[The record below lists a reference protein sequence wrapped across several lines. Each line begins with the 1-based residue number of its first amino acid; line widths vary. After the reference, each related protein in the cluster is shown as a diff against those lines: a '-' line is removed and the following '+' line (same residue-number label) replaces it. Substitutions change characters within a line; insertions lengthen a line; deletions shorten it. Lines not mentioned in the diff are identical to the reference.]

1 MSNNFCLLDSKK
13 FNENLQAVNLG
24 KTLQNTILIDSNN
37 NLLQNN
43 TVNEQANNIQ
53 YINKKNQ
60 NIINPQ
66 INNNQDIQKCY
77 LNNSNNNQDIQKCY
91 LNNSLYAIYNNGNEK
106 IKYIKDE
113 KNNDIYDIDMNNE
126 TEFSFQEKLK
136 EIKMENNSIPDK
148 NLNNIIPDKNL
159 NNIIPDKNLNNII
172 PDNNLNN
179 IIPDN
184 NLNNFMDNHFQSQTT
199 NCNLTILGNNGS
211 QTTNINPGN
220 TSLNLKEVYSKTD
233 VGNPFNRPNLSIN
246 NQKNILTEKS
256 RKEENNKLLSEL
268 NNMPIT
274 ESHIEQ
280 NVNSN
285 NSNEEFFN
293 NNNPILDIPT
303 VKSNYN

>member
-1 MSNNFCLLDSKK
+1 MSNNFCLLDSQR

-60 NIINPQ
+60 NIINLQ
-66 INNNQDIQKCY
+66 INNNQDIQKCH
-77 LNNSNNNQDIQKCY
+77 
-91 LNNSLYAIYNNGNEK
+91 LNNSLYAIYINGNEK

-113 KNNDIYDIDMNNE
+113 NNNDIYDIDMNNE

-136 EIKMENNSIPDK
+136 EIKNSQKMEI
-148 NLNNIIPDKNL
+148 NIIPDKNL

-172 PDNNLNN
+172 PDQNLNN
-179 IIPDN
+179 I
-184 NLNNFMDNHFQSQTT
+184 MDNHFQSQTT
-199 NCNLTILGNNGS
+199 NCKLTILGNKES
-211 QTTNINPGN
+211 QIININPGN
-220 TSLNLKEVYSKTD
+220 TSLNLEKDTKVYSKTE
-233 VGNPFNRPNLSIN
+233 VRNPSNRPNLSIN
-246 NQKNILTEKS
+246 NQNSNKQNQKDILTEKS

-268 NNMPIT
+268 NNMPTT

-293 NNNPILDIPT
+293 NNNNNPILDIPT

>member
-1 MSNNFCLLDSKK
+1 MSNNFCLLDSQR

-77 LNNSNNNQDIQKCY
+77 LNNS
-91 LNNSLYAIYNNGNEK
+91 LYAIYNNGNEK

-113 KNNDIYDIDMNNE
+113 NNNDIYDIDMNNE

-136 EIKMENNSIPDK
+136 EIKKNSQKMEINSISDK

-159 NNIIPDKNLNNII
+159 NNIIPDQNLNN
-172 PDNNLNN
+172 NMN
-179 IIPDN
+179 
-184 NLNNFMDNHFQSQTT
+184 NHFQSQTT
-199 NCNLTILGNNGS
+199 NCNLTILGNNES
-211 QTTNINPGN
+211 HIININPGN
-220 TSLNLKEVYSKTD
+220 TLLNSKEDTIVYSKTE
-233 VGNPFNRPNLSIN
+233 VRNPSNRPNLSIN
-246 NQKNILTEKS
+246 NQNSNKQNQKDILTEKS

-268 NNMPIT
+268 NNMPTT

-280 NVNSN
+280 NVNRN
-285 NSNEEFFN
+285 NSNEEFFNNN

>member
-1 MSNNFCLLDSKK
+1 MSNNFCLLDSQR

-77 LNNSNNNQDIQKCY
+77 LNNS
-91 LNNSLYAIYNNGNEK
+91 LYAIYNNGNEK

-136 EIKMENNSIPDK
+136 EIKKNSQKIGINSIPY
-148 NLNNIIPDKNL
+148 NIMNGR
-159 NNIIPDKNLNNII
+159 
-172 PDNNLNN
+172 
-179 IIPDN
+179 
-184 NLNNFMDNHFQSQTT
+184 FQSQTT

>member
-53 YINKKNQ
+53 YINQKNQ

-66 INNNQDIQKCY
+66 I
-77 LNNSNNNQDIQKCY
+77 NNNQDIQKCY

-113 KNNDIYDIDMNNE
+113 NNNDIYDIDMNNE

-136 EIKMENNSIPDK
+136 EIEKKSQKMGGDSIPDQI
-148 NLNNIIPDKNL
+148 NIMN
-159 NNIIPDKNLNNII
+159 
-172 PDNNLNN
+172 
-179 IIPDN
+179 
-184 NLNNFMDNHFQSQTT
+184 NHFQSQTT
-199 NCNLTILGNNGS
+199 NCNLTISGNNES
-211 QTTNINPGN
+211 QIININPGN
-220 TSLNLKEVYSKTD
+220 TLLNLEEYSKTD

-246 NQKNILTEKS
+246 NQNSNKQNQKDIFTEKS

>member
-66 INNNQDIQKCY
+66 INNNQDIQKCH
-77 LNNSNNNQDIQKCY
+77 

-136 EIKMENNSIPDK
+136 EIKKNSQKMENNSIPDQ
-148 NLNNIIPDKNL
+148 NSNNTMN
-159 NNIIPDKNLNNII
+159 
-172 PDNNLNN
+172 
-179 IIPDN
+179 
-184 NLNNFMDNHFQSQTT
+184 NHFQSQTT
-199 NCNLTILGNNGS
+199 NCNLTILGNDES
-211 QTTNINPGN
+211 RIININPGN
-220 TSLNLKEVYSKTD
+220 TSLNLKEDTEVYSKTD
-233 VGNPFNRPNLSIN
+233 FGNPLNRPNLSIN
-246 NQKNILTEKS
+246 NQNSNKHNQKDILTEKS
-256 RKEENNKLLSEL
+256 RKEENNKLQSEL

>member
-1 MSNNFCLLDSKK
+1 MSNNFCLLDSQR

-77 LNNSNNNQDIQKCY
+77 LNNS
-91 LNNSLYAIYNNGNEK
+91 LYAIYNNGNEK

-136 EIKMENNSIPDK
+136 EIKKNSQKMENNSIPDQ
-148 NLNNIIPDKNL
+148 NSNNTMN
-159 NNIIPDKNLNNII
+159 
-172 PDNNLNN
+172 
-179 IIPDN
+179 
-184 NLNNFMDNHFQSQTT
+184 NHFQSQTT
-199 NCNLTILGNNGS
+199 NCNLTILGNNES
-211 QTTNINPGN
+211 HIININPGN
-220 TSLNLKEVYSKTD
+220 TLLNSKEDTIVYSKTE
-233 VGNPFNRPNLSIN
+233 VRNPSNRPNLSIN
-246 NQKNILTEKS
+246 NQNSNKQNQKDILTEKS
-256 RKEENNKLLSEL
+256 RKEENNKLQSEL

>member
-1 MSNNFCLLDSKK
+1 MSDDFCLLDSKK

-77 LNNSNNNQDIQKCY
+77 LNNS
-91 LNNSLYAIYNNGNEK
+91 LYAIYNNGNEK

-136 EIKMENNSIPDK
+136 EIEKNSQKMENNSIPDK
-148 NLNNIIPDKNL
+148 NLNNIIPDQIL
-159 NNIIPDKNLNNII
+159 NNNMN
-172 PDNNLNN
+172 
-179 IIPDN
+179 
-184 NLNNFMDNHFQSQTT
+184 NHFQSETT
-199 NCNLTILGNNGS
+199 NCNLTIVGNNEFQIMNS
-211 QTTNINPGN
+211 NPGN
-220 TSLNLKEVYSKTD
+220 ILRNLEEDTKVYSKTD
-233 VGNPFNRPNLSIN
+233 FGNPFNIPNLNISNIN
-246 NQKNILTEKS
+246 SNKQNQKNILTEKS
-256 RKEENNKLLSEL
+256 RKEENNKLQSEL

>member
-1 MSNNFCLLDSKK
+1 MSNNFCLLDSQR

-66 INNNQDIQKCY
+66 INNNQDIQKCH
-77 LNNSNNNQDIQKCY
+77 LNNSF
-91 LNNSLYAIYNNGNEK
+91 YAIYNNGNEK

-136 EIKMENNSIPDK
+136 EIKNSQKMVNNSIPHQ
-148 NLNNIIPDKNL
+148 NLNNITIPDQNL
-159 NNIIPDKNLNNII
+159 NNI
-172 PDNNLNN
+172 
-179 IIPDN
+179 
-184 NLNNFMDNHFQSQTT
+184 MDNHFQSQTT
-199 NCNLTILGNNGS
+199 YCNLTILGNNDS
-211 QTTNINPGN
+211 RIININPGN
-220 TSLNLKEVYSKTD
+220 TLPNFKEDTEVYSKTD
-233 VGNPFNRPNLSIN
+233 FGNPLNRPNLSIN
-246 NQKNILTEKS
+246 NQNSNKQNQKDILTEKS
-256 RKEENNKLLSEL
+256 RKEENNKLPSEL

-293 NNNPILDIPT
+293 NNNNNPILDIPT
-303 VKSNYN
+303 VNSNYN

>member
-77 LNNSNNNQDIQKCY
+77 LNNS
-91 LNNSLYAIYNNGNEK
+91 LYAIYNNGNGNEK

-136 EIKMENNSIPDK
+136 EIKKNSQKMEINSISDK
-148 NLNNIIPDKNL
+148 NLNNIIPDK
-159 NNIIPDKNLNNII
+159 
-172 PDNNLNN
+172 
-179 IIPDN
+179 

-199 NCNLTILGNNGS
+199 NCNLTILGNNES
-211 QTTNINPGN
+211 HIININPGN
-220 TSLNLKEVYSKTD
+220 TLINLEGVYSKTD

-246 NQKNILTEKS
+246 NQNSNKQNQKDILTEKS
-256 RKEENNKLLSEL
+256 RKEENNKLLSLL

>member
-77 LNNSNNNQDIQKCY
+77 LNNS
-91 LNNSLYAIYNNGNEK
+91 LYAIYNNGNEK

-136 EIKMENNSIPDK
+136 EIEKNIQQIKNN
-148 NLNNIIPDKNL
+148 
-159 NNIIPDKNLNNII
+159 
-172 PDNNLNN
+172 
-179 IIPDN
+179 
-184 NLNNFMDNHFQSQTT
+184 
-199 NCNLTILGNNGS
+199 
-211 QTTNINPGN
+211 NINPDVNLIDINQNRQYQSQALSCDYSLSENNGTEIINNN
-220 TSLNLKEVYSKTD
+220 TGDVILNLEGNNNKKETKVYSKTGY
-233 VGNPFNRPNLSIN
+233 GNRFFRTNFNINNFNLN
-246 NQKNILTEKS
+246 KQNQKNIISKRAEISNEDKNRQYLS
-256 RKEENNKLLSEL
+256 KLNEI
-268 NNMPIT
+268 PIT
-274 ESHIEQ
+274 ESHVE
-280 NVNSN
+280 SN
-285 NSNEEFFN
+285 MNNNNNNDEVLNNN
-293 NNNPILDIPT
+293 NNNPIIDIPT

>member
-1 MSNNFCLLDSKK
+1 MK
-13 FNENLQAVNLG
+13 FFFNYFLF
-24 KTLQNTILIDSNN
+24 
-37 NLLQNN
+37 
-43 TVNEQANNIQ
+43 
-53 YINKKNQ
+53 NKKNQ

-66 INNNQDIQKCY
+66 I
-77 LNNSNNNQDIQKCY
+77 NNNQDIQKCY

-113 KNNDIYDIDMNNE
+113 NNNDIYDIDMNNE

-136 EIKMENNSIPDK
+136 EIKKNSQK
-148 NLNNIIPDKNL
+148 IIPDKNL
-159 NNIIPDKNLNNII
+159 NNIIPDQNSNNTM
-172 PDNNLNN
+172 NGR
-179 IIPDN
+179 
-184 NLNNFMDNHFQSQTT
+184 FQSQTT
-199 NCNLTILGNNGS
+199 NCNLTILGNDES
-211 QTTNINPGN
+211 RIININPGN
-220 TSLNLKEVYSKTD
+220 TLLNLKEDTEVYSKTD
-233 VGNPFNRPNLSIN
+233 FGNPLNRPNLSIN
-246 NQKNILTEKS
+246 NQNSNKHNQKDILTEKS

>member
-43 TVNEQANNIQ
+43 TINEQANNIQ
-53 YINKKNQ
+53 YINQKNQ

-66 INNNQDIQKCY
+66 I
-77 LNNSNNNQDIQKCY
+77 NNNQDIQKCY

-113 KNNDIYDIDMNNE
+113 NNNDIYDIDMNNE

-136 EIKMENNSIPDK
+136 EIKKNSQK
-148 NLNNIIPDKNL
+148 IIPDKNL
-159 NNIIPDKNLNNII
+159 NNIIPDQNSNNTM
-172 PDNNLNN
+172 NGR
-179 IIPDN
+179 
-184 NLNNFMDNHFQSQTT
+184 FQSQTT
-199 NCNLTILGNNGS
+199 NCNLTILGNDES
-211 QTTNINPGN
+211 RIININPGN
-220 TSLNLKEVYSKTD
+220 TLLNLKEDTEVYSKTD
-233 VGNPFNRPNLSIN
+233 FGNPLNRPNLSIN
-246 NQKNILTEKS
+246 NQNSNKHNQKDILTEKS
-256 RKEENNKLLSEL
+256 RKEENNKLQTEL

>member
-1 MSNNFCLLDSKK
+1 MSNNFCLFDSKR

-77 LNNSNNNQDIQKCY
+77 LNNS
-91 LNNSLYAIYNNGNEK
+91 LYAIYNNGNEK

-113 KNNDIYDIDMNNE
+113 NNNDIYDIDMNNE

-136 EIKMENNSIPDK
+136 EIKKNSQKMEINRIPDQNSNNITIPDQ
-148 NLNNIIPDKNL
+148 NLNNIMN
-159 NNIIPDKNLNNII
+159 
-172 PDNNLNN
+172 
-179 IIPDN
+179 
-184 NLNNFMDNHFQSQTT
+184 NHFQSQTT
-199 NCNLTILGNNGS
+199 NCGLTILGNDES
-211 QTTNINPGN
+211 RIININPGN
-220 TSLNLKEVYSKTD
+220 TLLNLKEDTEVYSKTD
-233 VGNPFNRPNLSIN
+233 FGNPLNRPNLSIN
-246 NQKNILTEKS
+246 NQNSNKHNQKDILTEKS

>member
-1 MSNNFCLLDSKK
+1 MSNNFCLLDSQR

-77 LNNSNNNQDIQKCY
+77 LNNS
-91 LNNSLYAIYNNGNEK
+91 LYAIYNNGNEK

-113 KNNDIYDIDMNNE
+113 NNNDIYDIDMNNE

-136 EIKMENNSIPDK
+136 EIKNSQKMEINSIPHQ
-148 NLNNIIPDKNL
+148 NLNNITIPDQNS
-159 NNIIPDKNLNNII
+159 NNIMN
-172 PDNNLNN
+172 
-179 IIPDN
+179 
-184 NLNNFMDNHFQSQTT
+184 NHFQSQTT
-199 NCNLTILGNNGS
+199 NCGLTILGNDES
-211 QTTNINPGN
+211 RIININPGN
-220 TSLNLKEVYSKTD
+220 TSLNLKEDTEVYSKTD
-233 VGNPFNRPNLSIN
+233 FGNPLNRPNLSIN
-246 NQKNILTEKS
+246 NQNSNKHNQKDILTEKS

-303 VKSNYN
+303 VNSNYN

>member
-77 LNNSNNNQDIQKCY
+77 LNNS
-91 LNNSLYAIYNNGNEK
+91 LYAIYNNGNGNEK

-136 EIKMENNSIPDK
+136 EIKNSQKMEI
-148 NLNNIIPDKNL
+148 NIIPDKNL
-159 NNIIPDKNLNNII
+159 NNIIPDQNLNNIM
-172 PDNNLNN
+172 NGR
-179 IIPDN
+179 
-184 NLNNFMDNHFQSQTT
+184 FQSQTT
-199 NCNLTILGNNGS
+199 NCGLTINES

-220 TSLNLKEVYSKTD
+220 TSLNLEKDTKVYSKTE
-233 VGNPFNRPNLSIN
+233 VRNPSNRPNLSIN
-246 NQKNILTEKS
+246 NQNSNKQNQKDILTEKS

-268 NNMPIT
+268 NNMPTT

-293 NNNPILDIPT
+293 NNNNNPILDIPT

>member
-60 NIINPQ
+60 KIINPQ
-66 INNNQDIQKCY
+66 I
-77 LNNSNNNQDIQKCY
+77 NNNQDIQKCY

-136 EIKMENNSIPDK
+136 EIKNSQKMEI
-148 NLNNIIPDKNL
+148 NIIPDKNL
-159 NNIIPDKNLNNII
+159 NNIIPDQNLNNIM
-172 PDNNLNN
+172 NGR
-179 IIPDN
+179 
-184 NLNNFMDNHFQSQTT
+184 FQSQTT
-199 NCNLTILGNNGS
+199 NCGLTINES

-220 TSLNLKEVYSKTD
+220 TSLNLEKDTKVYSKTE
-233 VGNPFNRPNLSIN
+233 VRNPSNRPNLSIN
-246 NQKNILTEKS
+246 NQNSNKQNQKDILTEKS
-256 RKEENNKLLSEL
+256 RKEENNKLLYEL
-268 NNMPIT
+268 NNMPTT

-293 NNNPILDIPT
+293 NNNNNPILDIPT

>member
-1 MSNNFCLLDSKK
+1 MSNNFCLLDSQR

-77 LNNSNNNQDIQKCY
+77 LNNS
-91 LNNSLYAIYNNGNEK
+91 LYAIYNNGNEK

-113 KNNDIYDIDMNNE
+113 NNNDIYDIDMNNE

-136 EIKMENNSIPDK
+136 EIKNNSQKMVNNRIPDL
-148 NLNNIIPDKNL
+148 NLNNIIPDQNL
-159 NNIIPDKNLNNII
+159 NNI
-172 PDNNLNN
+172 
-179 IIPDN
+179 
-184 NLNNFMDNHFQSQTT
+184 MDNHFQSQTT
-199 NCNLTILGNNGS
+199 NCNLTILGNDGS
-211 QTTNINPGN
+211 RMINVNPGN
-220 TSLNLKEVYSKTD
+220 TSLNLQEDTKEYSNTD
-233 VGNPFNRPNLSIN
+233 FGNPFNRPNLSIN
-246 NQKNILTEKS
+246 NQNSNKQNQKDILTEKS

-280 NVNSN
+280 NVNIN
-285 NSNEEFFN
+285 NSNEEFFNNN

>member
-1 MSNNFCLLDSKK
+1 MSNNFCLLDSQR

-77 LNNSNNNQDIQKCY
+77 LNNS
-91 LNNSLYAIYNNGNEK
+91 LYAIYNNGNEK

-136 EIKMENNSIPDK
+136 EIKKNSQKTENISIPYRG
-148 NLNNIIPDKNL
+148 LSGV
-159 NNIIPDKNLNNII
+159 
-172 PDNNLNN
+172 
-179 IIPDN
+179 
-184 NLNNFMDNHFQSQTT
+184 MDNHCQSQTT
-199 NCNLTILGNNGS
+199 NCNLTINNEFQIMNS
-211 QTTNINPGN
+211 NPGN
-220 TSLNLKEVYSKTD
+220 ISPNLEEDTKVYSKTD
-233 VGNPFNRPNLSIN
+233 FGNPFNIPNLSIN
-246 NQKNILTEKS
+246 NQNSNKQNQKDILTEKS
-256 RKEENNKLLSEL
+256 RKEENNKLLSLL
-268 NNMPIT
+268 NNMPMTRI
-274 ESHIEQ
+274 S
-280 NVNSN
+280 VVVCGK
-285 NSNEEFFN
+285 
-293 NNNPILDIPT
+293 D
-303 VKSNYN
+303 K

>member
-77 LNNSNNNQDIQKCY
+77 LNNS
-91 LNNSLYAIYNNGNEK
+91 LYAIYNNDNEK

-113 KNNDIYDIDMNNE
+113 NNNDIYDIDMNNE

-136 EIKMENNSIPDK
+136 EIKNSQKMEI
-148 NLNNIIPDKNL
+148 NIIPDKNL
-159 NNIIPDKNLNNII
+159 NNIIPDQNLNNIM
-172 PDNNLNN
+172 NGR
-179 IIPDN
+179 
-184 NLNNFMDNHFQSQTT
+184 FQSQTT
-199 NCNLTILGNNGS
+199 NCGLTINES

-220 TSLNLKEVYSKTD
+220 TSLNLEKDTKVYSKTE
-233 VGNPFNRPNLSIN
+233 VRNPSNRPNLSIN
-246 NQKNILTEKS
+246 NQNSNKQNQKDILTEKS

-268 NNMPIT
+268 NNMPTT

>member
-1 MSNNFCLLDSKK
+1 MSNNFCLLDSQR

-77 LNNSNNNQDIQKCY
+77 LNNS
-91 LNNSLYAIYNNGNEK
+91 LYAIYNNGNEK

-113 KNNDIYDIDMNNE
+113 NNNDIYDIDMNNE

-136 EIKMENNSIPDK
+136 EIKNSQKMVNNRIPDL
-148 NLNNIIPDKNL
+148 NLNNIIPDQNL
-159 NNIIPDKNLNNII
+159 NNI
-172 PDNNLNN
+172 
-179 IIPDN
+179 
-184 NLNNFMDNHFQSQTT
+184 MDNHFQSQTT
-199 NCNLTILGNNGS
+199 KCNLTILGNDES
-211 QTTNINPGN
+211 RIININPGN
-220 TSLNLKEVYSKTD
+220 TLPNLKEDTEVYSKTD
-233 VGNPFNRPNLSIN
+233 FGNPLNRPNLSIN
-246 NQKNILTEKS
+246 NQNSNKHNQKDILTEKS
-256 RKEENNKLLSEL
+256 RKEENNKLQSEL

>member
-77 LNNSNNNQDIQKCY
+77 LNNS
-91 LNNSLYAIYNNGNEK
+91 LYAIYNNGNGNEK

-113 KNNDIYDIDMNNE
+113 NNNDIYDIDMNNE

-136 EIKMENNSIPDK
+136 EIKNSQKMEINSIPHQ
-148 NLNNIIPDKNL
+148 NLNNITIPDQNS
-159 NNIIPDKNLNNII
+159 NNIMN
-172 PDNNLNN
+172 
-179 IIPDN
+179 
-184 NLNNFMDNHFQSQTT
+184 NHFQSQTT
-199 NCNLTILGNNGS
+199 NCGLTILGNDES
-211 QTTNINPGN
+211 RIININPGN
-220 TSLNLKEVYSKTD
+220 TSLNLKEDTEVYSKTD
-233 VGNPFNRPNLSIN
+233 FGNPLNRPNLSIN
-246 NQKNILTEKS
+246 NQNSNKHNQKDILTEKS
-256 RKEENNKLLSEL
+256 RKEENNKLQSEL

>member
-24 KTLQNTILIDSNN
+24 KTIQNTILIDSNN

-77 LNNSNNNQDIQKCY
+77 LNNS
-91 LNNSLYAIYNNGNEK
+91 LYAIYNNGNGNEK

-113 KNNDIYDIDMNNE
+113 KNNDINDIDMNNE

-136 EIKMENNSIPDK
+136 EIEKNSQKMGGGGVPDQNSNNNK
-148 NLNNIIPDKNL
+148 
-159 NNIIPDKNLNNII
+159 
-172 PDNNLNN
+172 
-179 IIPDN
+179 
-184 NLNNFMDNHFQSQTT
+184 DNHCQSQTT
-199 NCNLTILGNNGS
+199 NCNLTIVGNNEFQIMNS
-211 QTTNINPGN
+211 NPGN
-220 TSLNLKEVYSKTD
+220 ILLEEDTIVYSKTE
-233 VGNPFNRPNLSIN
+233 VRNPSNRPNLSIN
-246 NQKNILTEKS
+246 NQNSNKQNQKDILTEKS

-268 NNMPIT
+268 NNMPTT

>member
-1 MSNNFCLLDSKK
+1 MSNNFCLLDSQR

-43 TVNEQANNIQ
+43 TDNEQANNIQ

-66 INNNQDIQKCY
+66 INNNQDIQKCH
-77 LNNSNNNQDIQKCY
+77 LNNSF
-91 LNNSLYAIYNNGNEK
+91 YAIYNNGNEK

-136 EIKMENNSIPDK
+136 EIKKNSQK
-148 NLNNIIPDKNL
+148 IIPDKNL
-159 NNIIPDKNLNNII
+159 NNIIPDQNSNNTM
-172 PDNNLNN
+172 NGR
-179 IIPDN
+179 
-184 NLNNFMDNHFQSQTT
+184 FQSQTT
-199 NCNLTILGNNGS
+199 NCNLTILGNNES

-220 TSLNLKEVYSKTD
+220 TSLNLEKDTKVYSKTE
-233 VGNPFNRPNLSIN
+233 VRNPSNRPNLSIN
-246 NQKNILTEKS
+246 NQNSNKHNQKDILTEKS

>member
-1 MSNNFCLLDSKK
+1 MSNNFCLLDSQR

-77 LNNSNNNQDIQKCY
+77 LNNS
-91 LNNSLYAIYNNGNEK
+91 LYAIYNNGNEK

-136 EIKMENNSIPDK
+136 EIKKNSQKMVIPDK
-148 NLNNIIPDKNL
+148 NLNNSIPDQNL
-159 NNIIPDKNLNNII
+159 NNIIPDQNLNNIM
-172 PDNNLNN
+172 NGR
-179 IIPDN
+179 
-184 NLNNFMDNHFQSQTT
+184 FQSQTT
-199 NCNLTILGNNGS
+199 NCGLTINES

-220 TSLNLKEVYSKTD
+220 TSLNLEEDTKVYLKTD
-233 VGNPFNRPNLSIN
+233 VGNPLNRPNLSIN
-246 NQKNILTEKS
+246 NQNSNKQNQKDILTEKS

>member
-77 LNNSNNNQDIQKCY
+77 LNNS
-91 LNNSLYAIYNNGNEK
+91 LYAIYNNGNGNEK

-113 KNNDIYDIDMNNE
+113 NNNDIYDIDMNNE

-136 EIKMENNSIPDK
+136 EIKNSQKMEI
-148 NLNNIIPDKNL
+148 NIIPDKNL
-159 NNIIPDKNLNNII
+159 NNIIPDQNLNNIM
-172 PDNNLNN
+172 NGR
-179 IIPDN
+179 
-184 NLNNFMDNHFQSQTT
+184 FQSQTT
-199 NCNLTILGNNGS
+199 NCNLTILGNDES
-211 QTTNINPGN
+211 RIININPGN
-220 TSLNLKEVYSKTD
+220 TLLNLKEDTEVYSKTD
-233 VGNPFNRPNLSIN
+233 FGNPLNRPNLSIN
-246 NQKNILTEKS
+246 NQNSNKHNQKDILTEKS
-256 RKEENNKLLSEL
+256 RKEENNKLQSEL

>member
-1 MSNNFCLLDSKK
+1 MSNNFCLLDSKR

-77 LNNSNNNQDIQKCY
+77 LNNS
-91 LNNSLYAIYNNGNEK
+91 LYAIYNNGNGNEK

-136 EIKMENNSIPDK
+136 EIKKNSQKMGINSIPHQ
-148 NLNNIIPDKNL
+148 NLNNITIPDQNL
-159 NNIIPDKNLNNII
+159 NNIMNGR
-172 PDNNLNN
+172 
-179 IIPDN
+179 
-184 NLNNFMDNHFQSQTT
+184 FQSQTT
-199 NCNLTILGNNGS
+199 NCNLTILGNN
-211 QTTNINPGN
+211 NINPGN
-220 TSLNLKEVYSKTD
+220 TSLNSDEDTIVYLKTEVR
-233 VGNPFNRPNLSIN
+233 NPSNRPNLSIN
-246 NQKNILTEKS
+246 NQNSNKQNQKDILTEKS

-268 NNMPIT
+268 NNMPTT

>member
-77 LNNSNNNQDIQKCY
+77 LNNS
-91 LNNSLYAIYNNGNEK
+91 LYAIYNNGNEK

-136 EIKMENNSIPDK
+136 EIKKNSQKMENNRIPDKNLNNRIPDK
-148 NLNNIIPDKNL
+148 NLNNIIPDQNL
-159 NNIIPDKNLNNII
+159 NNIMNGR
-172 PDNNLNN
+172 
-179 IIPDN
+179 
-184 NLNNFMDNHFQSQTT
+184 FQSQTT
-199 NCNLTILGNNGS
+199 NCNLTILGNN
-211 QTTNINPGN
+211 NINPGN
-220 TSLNLKEVYSKTD
+220 TSLNSDEDTIVYLKTEVR
-233 VGNPFNRPNLSIN
+233 NPSNRPNLSIN
-246 NQKNILTEKS
+246 NQNSNKQNQKDILTEKS